1 MSKQLT
7 IRHLALATA
16 LSASLLSL
24 TGCNT
29 MAQMGVGPSI
39 SEPGT
44 RTTAMRLTDM
54 NLAQAIRRD
63 IYRDIPA
70 ARDARIE
77 VYAFYQAVLLL
88 GEAQDDAMKERVAA
102 IARAYPDVR
111 VVHNELTVGP
121 TRALSGR
128 LADDLL
134 ERKAG
139 LSLFSAD
146 SLRSSQA
153 LVAAVDGTV
162 YLMGKLTQR
171 ETDRAIVRLQAL
183 DGVRRII
190 KIVDILPEPSE
201 PAATIRPATG
211 QPSVAE

>member
-1 MSKQLT
+1 MSKSITARRLT
-7 IRHLALATA
+7 LATA
-16 LSASLLSL
+16 LSASLLTLS
-24 TGCNT
+24 GCNT
-29 MAQMGVGPSI
+29 LAQWGVGPSV

-44 RTTAMRLTDM
+44 RTTALRLTDM

-63 IYRDIPA
+63 IYRDLPA

-77 VYAFYQAVLLL
+77 VVAFYQSVLLL
-88 GEAQDDAMKERVAA
+88 GEAQDQAMKDKVAE

-121 TRALSGR
+121 TRSTSGR
-128 LADDLL
+128 IADDIL

-139 LSLFSAD
+139 FSLFSAD
-146 SLRSSQA
+146 NLRSSQA
-153 LVAAVDGTV
+153 QVAAVNGTL

-183 DGVRRII
+183 DDVKRII
-190 KIVDILPEPSE
+190 KIVDILPEPA
-201 PAATIRPATG
+201 PAAAVPA
-211 QPSVAE
+211 SN

>member
-1 MSKQLT
+1 MSKSSSPRL
-7 IRHLALATA
+7 RLALAA
-16 LSASLLSL
+16 GLSAALLTLS
-24 TGCNT
+24 GCNT
-29 MAQMGVGPSI
+29 LAQLGVGPSV

-44 RTTAMRLTDM
+44 RTTASRLTDM

-63 IYRDIPA
+63 IYRDVSA

-77 VYAFYQAVLLL
+77 VVAFYQSVLLL
-88 GEAQDDAMKERVAA
+88 GEAQTPEMKEKIAA

-121 TRALSGR
+121 TRSTSGR
-128 LADDLL
+128 IADDIL

-139 LSLFSAD
+139 FSLFAAD
-146 SLRSSQA
+146 NLRSSQA
-153 LVAAVDGTV
+153 LVVANAGTI

-183 DGVRRII
+183 DDVKRII
-190 KIVDILPEPSE
+190 KIVDILPEPAPATAA
-201 PAATIRPATG
+201 PAAN
-211 QPSVAE
+211 

>member
-1 MSKQLT
+1 MSKPQSPRL
-7 IRHLALATA
+7 RLALVAG
-16 LSASLLSL
+16 LSASLLTLS
-24 TGCNT
+24 GCNT
-29 MAQMGVGPSI
+29 LAQWGVGPSV

-44 RTTAMRLTDM
+44 RTTAARLTDM

-63 IYRDIPA
+63 IYRDVPA

-77 VYAFYQAVLLL
+77 VIAFYQSVLLL
-88 GEAQDDAMKERVAA
+88 GEAQTPEMKEKVAA

-121 TRALSGR
+121 TRSTSGR
-128 LADDLL
+128 LADDIL

-139 LSLFSAD
+139 FSLFSAD
-146 SLRSSQA
+146 NLRSSQA
-153 LVAAVDGTV
+153 RVAANAGTL

-183 DGVRRII
+183 DDVKRII
-190 KIVDILPEPSE
+190 KIVDILPEPAPE
-201 PAATIRPATG
+201 AAVPATN
-211 QPSVAE
+211 